1 MIWTFLITTA
11 VTVMWLWNQF
21 PRYTN
26 VALQK
31 LIPVWFSSTVAFAIA
46 LVISTNRVSHS
57 TAVWTIWSLVT
68 LTVGALF
75 AIDIFERRLPRQ
87 LSLPCFVLA
96 VTGLTAIDGP
106 STFGHLGPIVGAVL
120 LTLCTYIL
128 HRVSRRSL
136 GVGDVLVSPLLGCI
150 IGWFN
155 PWLIGTSLVFASL
168 SGGIYAGVLLFRGK
182 QRGELFAY
190 GPFLFLGTALAIISP
205 M

>member
-1 MIWTFLITTA
+1 MIWMALIATTL
-11 VTVMWLWNQF
+11 TVAWLWNQI
-21 PRYTN
+21 PRFTN
-26 VALQK
+26 VALIR
-31 LIPVWFSSTVAFAIA
+31 LIPTWFAGASAFAGA
-46 LVISTNRVSHS
+46 LAFSTNRVSHPS
-57 TAVWTIWSLVT
+57 TIWSIWCIVALA
-68 LTVGALF
+68 VGALF

-87 LSLPCFVLA
+87 ISLPCFVLA

-106 STFGHLGPIVGAVL
+106 SAFGHWGPLTGAAL
-120 LTLCTYIL
+120 LTTCTYIL

-168 SGGIYAGVLLFRGK
+168 AGGVYAAILLLRGTK
-182 QRGELFAY
+182 RGELFAY

-205 M
+205 L

>member
-1 MIWTFLITTA
+1 MTWIALVAATLT
-11 VTVMWLWNQF
+11 VTWLWNQL

-26 VALQK
+26 VALRK
-31 LIPVWFSSTVAFAIA
+31 LLPTWFISAAVFACA
-46 LVISTNRVSHS
+46 LTISTNRVSHPP
-57 TAVWTIWSLVT
+57 AIWAIWCVVA

-87 LSLPCFVLA
+87 ISLPCFV
-96 VTGLTAIDGP
+96 VTILGLIATTSP
-106 STFGHLGPIVGAVL
+106 SPIGRWGPITGAVL
-120 LTLCTYIL
+120 FTSCIYFL

-155 PWLIGTSLVFASL
+155 PWLIGSSLVFASL
-168 SGGIYAGVLLFRGK
+168 SGGIYAVFLLVRGTK
-182 QRGELFAY
+182 RGDFFAY

-205 M
+205 L